1 MNELFDT
8 AAACLK
14 RASKIVVFTGAGA
27 SAESGIAT
35 FRDALTGLWERFDAQ
50 RLATAPAFK
59 ADPSLVWG
67 WYEWRR
73 AQAQSVH
80 PNPGHV
86 AVCQLARHVS
96 KLTIVTQNVDSLHE
110 RAGSDNVLHLHGSLN
125 SPRCFECASPMV
137 VSDVSGDP
145 LGEGSRIEPPSCP
158 ECGGLCRPGVVWF
171 GESLPADVWE
181 AAVSAVAECDVLLS
195 IGTSG
200 AVYPAAALPKQAL
213 SFGAVV
219 IHINSDRVAVSAE
232 NEISLVG
239 KGGVILPQLLAR
251 AFS

>member
-1 MNELFDT
+1 MNDLLET
-8 AAACLK
+8 SAAYLK
-14 RASKIVVFTGAGA
+14 RAHKIVVFTGAGA

-73 AQAQSVH
+73 AQAQSVL
-80 PNPGHV
+80 PNPGH
-86 AVCQLARHVS
+86 ATIARLGLLVS
-96 KLTIVTQNVDSLHE
+96 KLTVVTQNVDTLHE
-110 RAGSDNVLHLHGSLN
+110 RAGSENVLHLHGSLN
-125 SPRCFECASPMV
+125 TPRCFECAIPIIV
-137 VSDVSGDP
+137 PDVADYNP
-145 LGEGSRIEPPSCP
+145 GEGSLIEPSICP

-171 GESLPADVWE
+171 GESLPEDVWG
-181 AAVSAVAECDVLLS
+181 AAVAAVAECDVLLS

-200 AVYPAAALPKQAL
+200 SVYPAAALPKHAL
-213 SFGAVV
+213 SCGAVV
-219 IHINSDRVAVSAE
+219 IHINPDRVAVSGS

-239 KGGVILPQLLAR
+239 KGGVILPQLLAK
-251 AFS
+251 AFR

>member
-1 MNELFDT
+1 MNQLLET
-8 AAACLK
+8 SAAYLK
-14 RASKIVVFTGAGA
+14 CANKIVVFTGAGA
-27 SAESGIAT
+27 SSESGIAT

-50 RLATAPAFK
+50 RLATAQAFK

-73 AQAQSVH
+73 AQAQSVL
-80 PNPGHV
+80 PNPGHAAV
-86 AVCQLARHVS
+86 AQLGRLVS
-96 KLTIVTQNVDSLHE
+96 KITIVTQNVDSLHE
-110 RAGSDNVLHLHGSLN
+110 RASSENVLHLHGSLS
-125 SPRCFECASPMV
+125 SPRCFECAIPM
-137 VSDVSGDP
+137 DVPDVDGYN
-145 LGEGSRIEPPSCP
+145 LGYGSRIEPPVCP

-171 GESLPADVWE
+171 GESLPLDVWE
-181 AAVSAVAECDVLLS
+181 AAVAAVAECDVLLS

-213 SFGAVV
+213 SSGAVV
-219 IHINSDRVAVSAE
+219 IHINPNRVAVSSE

-251 AFS
+251 AFN